1 MMAGETPAFWWRAPG
16 WQTACLA
23 PFAGASGAVARRR
36 LERGERAEAGVPVL
50 CVGNFT
56 VGGGGKTPTAM
67 ALAEAARSEG
77 LRPGFVSRGHGGAMR
92 QPTLVD
98 PHHHHAGIVGD
109 EPMLLS
115 LHAPTAVAVDRKRA
129 AALLVAAGT
138 DFIIMD
144 DGFQSARLA
153 VDFALIAIDAGRGL
167 GNARVVPAG
176 PLRAPLRAQ
185 IGRADALLVIG
196 RGSAGDAAIRL
207 TARGNR
213 PVYEARLEP
222 REAERFRARRVFAFA
237 GIADPEK
244 FYRSLREAG
253 ATLAGTRDFPDH
265 HRFSADEMRDLAD
278 AAAGAGAALATTA
291 KDWARLDAAG
301 EAAAVF
307 RAGVAVFAV
316 DLVFEPP
323 DLARRLVRETVDAF
337 KARRLRPGRR

>member
-23 PFAGASGAVARRR
+23 PVASAYGAAARRR

-56 VGGGGKTPTAM
+56 IGGGGKTPTAM
-67 ALAEAARSEG
+67 ALAEAARAEG
-77 LRPGFVSRGHGGAMR
+77 RRPGFVSRGHGGAAR
-92 QPTLVD
+92 APTLVD
-98 PHHHHAGIVGD
+98 PRHHHAGTVGD

-115 LHAPTAVAVDRKRA
+115 AHAPTAVAVDRKRA
-129 AALLVAAGT
+129 AALLVANGV
-138 DFIIMD
+138 DFLIMD

-153 VDFALIAIDAGRGL
+153 TDFALIAVDAGRGL

-176 PLRAPLRAQ
+176 PLRAPLADQ
-185 IGRADALLVIG
+185 IRHADALLVIG

-213 PVYEARLEP
+213 PVFEARLAP
-222 REAERFRARRVFAFA
+222 REPERFRGRRVFAFA

-253 ATLAGTRDFPDH
+253 AELAGTRDFPDH
-265 HRFSADEMRDLAD
+265 HRFSAEEMRDLAE
-278 AAAGAGAALATTA
+278 AGAQAGAALATTA
-291 KDWARLDAAG
+291 KDWTRLEAAG
-301 EAAAVF
+301 EAARPF
-307 RAGVAVFAV
+307 RDQVAVFSV
-316 DLVFEPP
+316 DLVFEPVS
-323 DLARRLVRETVDAF
+323 LGRRFVRETVAAF
-337 KARRLRPGRR
+337 KTRRLGRAGA